1 MFDTPDRTGLIADEI
16 HARAMARE
24 ASRKGDA
31 EGRAYWIDRA
41 DKISAMIDALADVA
55 APAYRTGVAYAWKG
69 GECPVAPDARVVLRY
84 RLPRDQAH
92 VIAPRTA
99 HPPSRPSPRSAPI
112 RHRSS
117 RPISPE
123 PWPL

>member
-41 DKISAMIDALADVA
+41 DKVSAMIDALADLA

-84 RLPRDQAH
+84 RLPRDHAH
-92 VIAPRTA
+92 AIAPRIA
-99 HPPSRPSPRSAPI
+99 MLASAVNWAVPLFASFEVLPSVSEA
-112 RHRSS
+112 
-117 RPISPE
+117 E
-123 PWPL
+123 A

>member
-41 DKISAMIDALADVA
+41 DKISAMIDAMTEDA
-55 APAYRTGVAYAWKG
+55 APEYRTGVAYAWKG

-84 RLPRDQAH
+84 RLPRDHAH
-92 VIAPRTA
+92 AIAPRIA
-99 HPPSRPSPRSAPI
+99 MLASAVNWAAPLFASFEVLPSTVGGAA
-112 RHRSS
+112 
-117 RPISPE
+117 
-123 PWPL
+123 

>member
-1 MFDTPDRTGLIADEI
+1 
-16 HARAMARE
+16 MARE

-41 DKISAMIDALADVA
+41 DKVSAMIDALADLA

-84 RLPRDQAH
+84 RLPRDHAH
-92 VIAPRTA
+92 AIAPRIA
-99 HPPSRPSPRSAPI
+99 MLASAVNWAVPLFASFEVLPSVSEA
-112 RHRSS
+112 
-117 RPISPE
+117 E
-123 PWPL
+123 A